1 LKNLFQISVKE
12 ADRNINWSDHIGR
25 TKYKAIIAKVKELGA
40 EPQLSTDEANGSS
53 VLTSD

>member
-1 LKNLFQISVKE
+1 MTFGVGMRHMSNKV
-12 ADRNINWSDHIGR
+12 NWSDHIGR